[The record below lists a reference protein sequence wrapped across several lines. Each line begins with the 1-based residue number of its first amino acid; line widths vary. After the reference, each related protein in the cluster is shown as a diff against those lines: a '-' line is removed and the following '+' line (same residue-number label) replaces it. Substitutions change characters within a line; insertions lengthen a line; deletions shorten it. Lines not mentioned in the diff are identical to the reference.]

1 MRPLLGS
8 LFTLLLAKNCPSTG
22 VAGNLTFLSILTAR
36 EWGSSVIAIHH
47 DMGKIDN
54 DFRATFGRM
63 AAEAVITRAELAAL
77 LATTEG
83 AVTQMAYKGELP
95 QTAFPAKRRAVWFVA
110 DIRRWLAEMAA
121 RRGTERVEGEASIRR
136 TGRPRL
142 PIGQPGH
149 TETGGL

>member
-1 MRPLLGS
+1 M
-8 LFTLLLAKNCPSTG
+8 
-22 VAGNLTFLSILTAR
+22 GNINS
-36 EWGSSVIAIHH
+36 
-47 DMGKIDN
+47 
-54 DFRATFGRM
+54 DFRATFARM

-110 DIRRWLAEMAA
+110 DIRRWLTEIAA
-121 RRGTERVEGEASIRR
+121 RRGTESVESKASMLR

-142 PIGQPGH
+142 PIKQPGH
-149 TETGGL
+149 AGTGGL